1 VSVVGVMSVG
11 SVIEDT
17 RLKMLQRKEQ
27 KAQKSNG
34 SIWVGSV
41 ILRVVI
47 VSEIR
52 STWSSDPNAA
62 EILLDVEKAFTS

>member
-1 VSVVGVMSVG
+1 MSVG